1 VTLALVLWTIAAV
14 AALVTGFTL
23 VIVVNKIQR
32 EMREGWRRARRRVL
46 EPAILEYAHGKDA
59 AILPAIGG
67 RLRWR
72 DRRVVAD
79 TLLDFIQR
87 VRGIER
93 DRLGQALDHLG
104 YVDRW
109 IAGLSSRRWWKRADC
124 AEKLGLAVARR
135 AAPELPKLL
144 HDEIPEVRLRAAKA
158 LGAVGGHAAV
168 SPLVHALADASR
180 WSTIRVAD
188 ILATM
193 GPTVTQ
199 ELAHAFPGLPLSA
212 KLAALDVVGRVKS
225 LDSVPWL
232 IQRLKDPERDVRA
245 RAAHALGEIGDPVAG
260 AGLASLLRD
269 PEWPVRAMAAKS
281 IGRLRHAAA
290 AAPLCDALR
299 DREWWVR
306 ANAGEA
312 LRKLGDRGI
321 EALERMLD
329 DADVFARH
337 QAVIQLQEAGALDAR
352 VDDLAAADVARREA
366 AAAYVGRFVRA
377 GQVGRLR
384 ELALGHDDAAV
395 RGVLR
400 AMLPPGA
407 LETGRVA

>member
-1 VTLALVLWTIAAV
+1 MTLALVLWTIAAV

-23 VIVVNKIQR
+23 LIVVNKIQR
-32 EMREGWRRARRRVL
+32 EVREAWRRARRREL
-46 EPAILEYAHGKDA
+46 EPAVLEYAHGKDA
-59 AILPAIGG
+59 ALLPALGG
-67 RLRWR
+67 RLRLR
-72 DRRVVAD
+72 DRRVVAE

-93 DRLGQALDHLG
+93 DRLGQALDSLG

-109 IAGLSSRRWWKRADC
+109 LAGLGSRRWWKRADC

-135 AAPELPKLL
+135 AAPELPRLL
-144 HDEIPEVRLRAAKA
+144 RDEVPEVRLRAAKS
-158 LGAVGGHAAV
+158 LGAVGGQAAV

-188 ILATM
+188 ILASM
-193 GPTVTQ
+193 GPTVTA
-199 ELAHAFPGLPLSA
+199 ELAHAFPGLPVAA
-212 KLAALDVVGRVKS
+212 KLAALDVVGRIKS
-225 LDSVPWL
+225 PDSVPWL
-232 IQRLKDPERDVRA
+232 VQRLGDPERDVRA
-245 RAAHALGEIGDPVAG
+245 RAAHAIGEIGDPSA
-260 AGLASLLRD
+260 ARSLAALLRD

-281 IGRLRHAAA
+281 IGRLRHADA

-306 ANAGEA
+306 ANAGDA
-312 LRKLGDRGI
+312 LRKLGDRGF

-337 QAVIQLQEAGALDAR
+337 QAVIQLQESGRLDAR
-352 VDDLAAADVARREA
+352 VNDLADPDASRREA
-366 AAAYVGRFVRA
+366 AAAYVSKFVRA

-384 ELALGHDDAAV
+384 ELALQHGDESV
-395 RGVLR
+395 RRALG
-400 AMLPPGA
+400 AMLPAAADRP
-407 LETGRVA
+407 GRVA

>member
-1 VTLALVLWTIAAV
+1 MSVVVVLWTIAVV
-14 AALVTGFTL
+14 AALVTAFSL

-32 EMREGWRRARRRVL
+32 EAREGWRRVRRRRL
-46 EPAILEYAHGKDA
+46 EPAILEYAHGSDA

-72 DRRVVAD
+72 DRRVVAE

-109 IAGLSSRRWWKRADC
+109 IDGLASRRWWKRADS
-124 AEKLGLAVARR
+124 AEKLGLAVSRR
-135 AAPELPKLL
+135 SASHLPRLL
-144 HDEIPEVRLRAAKA
+144 VDDVPEVRLRAAKA

-188 ILATM
+188 ILAAM

-199 ELAHAFPGLPLSA
+199 ELAHSFPGLPLPA
-212 KLAALDVVGRVKS
+212 RVAAVDVVGRIKS

-232 IQRLKDPERDVRA
+232 LQRLKDAERDVRA
-245 RAAHALGEIGDPVAG
+245 RAAHALGEIGDPSA
-260 AGLASLLRD
+260 APGLVPLLAD
-269 PEWPVRAMAAKS
+269 AEWPVRAMAAKS
-281 IGRLRHAAA
+281 IGRLRHVAATEA
-290 AAPLCDALR
+290 LAHSLR

-306 ANAGEA
+306 ANAGDA
-312 LRKLGDRGI
+312 LRRLGEPGI
-321 EALERMLD
+321 HALERMLD
-329 DADVFARH
+329 DEDLFASH
-337 QAVIQLQEAGALDAR
+337 QAVIQLQQLGALDAR
-352 VDDLAAADVARREA
+352 IDELVSPDPARREA
-366 AAAYVGRFVRA
+366 ATIYVGKFVRA

-384 ELALGHDDAAV
+384 ALALGHGDAAV

-400 AMLPPGA
+400 HLLPPAEVDG
-407 LETGRVA
+407 GRAA